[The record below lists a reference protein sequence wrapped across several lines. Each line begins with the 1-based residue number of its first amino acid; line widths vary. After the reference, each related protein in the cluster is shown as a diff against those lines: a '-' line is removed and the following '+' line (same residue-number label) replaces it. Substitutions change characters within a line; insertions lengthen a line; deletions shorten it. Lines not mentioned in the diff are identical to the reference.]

1 MGEEWRSVEKSGV
14 VARAVERREEKRER
28 RDSTITD
35 DGYDT
40 ACLALIKFLD
50 TENTSTK
57 RDNLV
62 PCLFFFFFFFK
73 NLYLCNVATSNTLWL
88 E

>member
-1 MGEEWRSVEKSGV
+1 MGRKEGRGEGGRGMEKRGEKWSSDKSSGKERGEEK
-14 VARAVERREEKRER
+14 KK

-50 TENTSTK
+50 SENTSTK
-57 RDNLV
+57 RGNLV
-62 PCLFFFFFFFK
+62 PWLFFF
-73 NLYLCNVATSNTLWL
+73 
-88 E
+88 